1 MTNGVELAELWPA
14 AGLRVQAGNL
24 ELRWIDDSTLL
35 SLADLASRGVHAPD
49 QSQFRNGW
57 ATGTPAEVAR
67 SVLTFQWSRRSQLSR
82 DDFALEL
89 AAILDGVPV
98 GIQSLHGA
106 QWSVLRTVST
116 GSWLGLEHQGR
127 GTGTRMRALMLHF
140 AFAGIGAEEA
150 TTTAFADNVASNRVS
165 DGLGYER
172 DGAFRDARAGS
183 AALHNRY
190 RMSRERWE
198 EPRSDH
204 DHLLGAPVILH
215 GLEPILDQ
223 IR

>member
-1 MTNGVELAELWPA
+1 MTNVLELAKLWPA
-14 AGLRVQAGNL
+14 VGLRVQAGNL

-35 SLADLASRGVHAPD
+35 SLADLASRGAHAPD
-49 QSQFRNGW
+49 QSPFGNGW
-57 ATGTPAEVAR
+57 ATGTPTEVAR
-67 SVLTFQWSRRSQLSR
+67 SVLAFQWSRRGQVSR

-89 AAILDGVPV
+89 AVILDGVPV
-98 GIQSLHGA
+98 GIQGLHGA

-116 GSWLGLEHQGR
+116 GSWLGVAHQGR
-127 GTGTRMRALMLHF
+127 GTGKRMRALMLHV
-140 AFAGIGAEEA
+140 AFAALGAEEA

-165 DGLGYER
+165 DGLGYEP

-183 AALHNRY
+183 VVLHNRY

-198 EPRSDH
+198 ELRDDH
-204 DHLLGAPVILH
+204 DRLLGAPVILH
-215 GLEPILDQ
+215 GLEPFLEQ